1 MYIPRLDSSCK
12 YYFIGAMI
20 YRWTA
25 PRDIE
30 EDSVL
35 RLKLT
40 TDMPPTVHLSGK
52 LRLSYANAASSSLTQ
67 MEHLEISGLS
77 MVSVAGVALAALL
90 SLLLTCWVTLRLR
103 RGSQRIALE

>member
-12 YYFIGAMI
+12 YYYVGAML
-20 YRWTA
+20 YRWEA

-30 EDSVL
+30 EDSVF

-40 TDMPPTVHLSGK
+40 TGVPPIVHLSGK
-52 LRLSYANAASSSLTQ
+52 LRVSHADAASFPSTR
-67 MEHLEISGLS
+67 MEYLETSGLS
-77 MVSVAGVALAALL
+77 TVNVAGVALAVVI
-90 SLLLTCWVTLRLR
+90 SLLLTCWMTLRLR

>member
-1 MYIPRLDSSCK
+1 
-12 YYFIGAMI
+12 MI
-20 YRWTA
+20 YHWAA

-52 LRLSYANAASSSLTQ
+52 LRLSHANAAFSSSTQ
-67 MEHLEISGLS
+67 MEHLEIAGLS
-77 MVSVAGVALAALL
+77 MVKIAGVAMAALL
-90 SLLLTCWVTLRLR
+90 SLLLTCCVTLRLR